1 MISLQSAALRRGSK
15 QLFENATLTLHA
27 GEKIGIIGHNGCG
40 KSSLFKVFVNELE
53 VDVGDV
59 IVPKGLQVAITKQEI
74 DKPSSTILDYVLD
87 GDQTIRHWQH
97 KYSQAVETN
106 DDDAIAKASEMLD
119 TLQAWRAEP
128 LAKQLLTGLGFD
140 PEDFQRTV
148 SNFSGGWQMRLN
160 LARALIKPSD
170 LLLLDEPTNHL
181 DLDAILWLE
190 NWLVSYPGTLLLISH
205 DRTFLDAV
213 VNRIIHFQGLEL
225 KSYAGNY
232 SAFEHQLAEQMALEA
247 SMQKKIEKQRKH
259 LTSFVDRFRY
269 KASKAKQAQSRVKQ
283 LEKLEDVAITQ
294 LKSAYR
300 FEFHTKDKPP
310 NPLSRLED
318 LQVGYDQTVIVDN
331 IQWIIQARDRVGIIG
346 SNGCG
351 KSTLLKTL
359 VGDLKPVSG
368 ECWLSDKT
376 RIGYFDQ
383 HQLKQLDPDS
393 TVIEVA
399 QRAFPE
405 EREQALMDYL
415 GGFAFGGDRVYQ
427 PCHSLSGGE
436 KSRLILSILMRQ
448 ELNLLILDEPTNHLD
463 LDARNALTLALQN
476 FEGAL
481 ILVSHDR
488 HLLETSCEAYM
499 HISRGKMQPF
509 NGTMEDYTQLI
520 LAENKTVSPSEKK
533 SEGRKEARQA
543 AALKRQQ
550 VAPLKKKL
558 NAVEKKMQQLQVKS
572 EDIEQQLASPEMY
585 EDGAKEKLKTLL
597 QEQGETDKQ
606 LQVIEEEY
614 LQALEALEVATDA

>member
-1 MISLQSAALRRGSK
+1 M
-15 QLFENATLTLHA
+15 
-27 GEKIGIIGHNGCG
+27 
-40 KSSLFKVFVNELE
+40 
-53 VDVGDV
+53 
-59 IVPKGLQVAITKQEI
+59 
-74 DKPSSTILDYVLD
+74 
-87 GDQTIRHWQH
+87 
-97 KYSQAVETN
+97 
-106 DDDAIAKASEMLD
+106 
-119 TLQAWRAEP
+119 
-128 LAKQLLTGLGFD
+128 
-140 PEDFQRTV
+140 
-148 SNFSGGWQMRLN
+148 
-160 LARALIKPSD
+160 
-170 LLLLDEPTNHL
+170 
-181 DLDAILWLE
+181 
-190 NWLVSYPGTLLLISH
+190 
-205 DRTFLDAV
+205 
-213 VNRIIHFQGLEL
+213 

-232 SAFEHQLAEQMALEA
+232 SAFEHQLAEQMTLES

-310 NPLSRLED
+310 NPLSRLEN
-318 LQVGYDQTVIVDN
+318 LNVGYDETVIVEN

-436 KSRLILSILMRQ
+436 KSRLILAILMRQ

-488 HLLETSCEAYM
+488 HLLETSCEAYL
-499 HISRGKMQPF
+499 HISSGKMQPF
-509 NGTMEDYTQLI
+509 NGTMDDYTRLI
-520 LAENKTVSPSEKK
+520 LAENKAVSPSEKK

-543 AALKRQQ
+543 AAQKRQQ

-558 NAVEKKMQQLQVKS
+558 NAVEKQMQQLQARS

-585 EDGAKEKLKTLL
+585 EDSSKEQLKTLL

-614 LQALEALEVATDA
+614 LEALEALELATST